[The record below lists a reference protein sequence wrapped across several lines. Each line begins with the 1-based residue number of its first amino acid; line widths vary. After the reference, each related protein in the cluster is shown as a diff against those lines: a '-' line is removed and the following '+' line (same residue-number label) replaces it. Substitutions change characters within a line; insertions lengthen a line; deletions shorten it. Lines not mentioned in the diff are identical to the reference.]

1 MTKQRSFSADF
12 KREAVRFWIARGK
25 AYEGMPGNAVRKNR
39 QQEMKSKVKQS
50 DQDAR
55 CVV

>member
-25 AYEGMPGNAVRKNR
+25 AYKGMPGNAVRKNR